1 MDKEKRSGIKKGA
14 ACEGEPVRADGR
26 YKRMLSD
33 AIDDVVK
40 DLRDDP
46 SATHLNSSPIPSK
59 EEIVVLMKRIEDILF
74 PGFFGNQKMD
84 SEVLRYHIGKEMI
97 SVHELLSAEISK
109 AFIHECQRLGKACTT
124 CAEQGESLSIE
135 LLKRL
140 PKVRRLLIGDVKAAF
155 RNDPAA
161 KTYDEIIFC
170 YPCIKAITHQRVAH
184 ELWELGV
191 PLLPRIITELAHAET
206 GIDIHPGAKIG
217 RNFFIDHGTG
227 TVIGE
232 TTEIGDNVVLYQH
245 VTLGALNFPR
255 DEEGVV
261 IKTRKRHPTV
271 GNNVVIY
278 AGATILGDT
287 RIGNNVVV
295 AGNAWVTCPIPDN
308 TKAATECP
316 ALKLM
321 TKGDKK
327 GK

>member
-1 MDKEKRSGIKKGA
+1 MDKRSSEKKENL
-14 ACEGEPVRADGR
+14 CEGDAPKGGNS
-26 YKRMLSD
+26 YKRLLPD
-33 AIDDVVK
+33 IIDKVVK
-40 DLRDDP
+40 DLQDEP
-46 SATHLNSSPIPSK
+46 AATHLNSSPIPSRD
-59 EEIVVLMKRIEDILF
+59 EIFVLMRRIQDILF

-84 SEVLRYHIGKEMI
+84 SEVLSYHIGKEI
-97 SVHELLSAEISK
+97 TTVHEMLSAQISK

-124 CAEQGESLSIE
+124 CAEQGESLSVE

-140 PKVRRLLIGDVKAAF
+140 PKVRRMLIGDVKAAF

-184 ELWELGV
+184 ELWGLGV
-191 PLLPRIITELAHAET
+191 PLLPRIITELAHTET

-217 RNFFIDHGTG
+217 HNFFIDHGTG

-232 TTEIGDNVVLYQH
+232 TTEIGNNVVLYQH

-278 AGATILGDT
+278 AGATILGGET

-295 AGNAWVTCPIPDN
+295 AGNSWVTCSIPDN
-308 TKAATECP
+308 TKAVTECP

-321 TKGDKK
+321 SHQETKK

>member
-1 MDKEKRSGIKKGA
+1 MDKEKRSSGKGA
-14 ACEGEPVRADGR
+14 KCGGEAKRTDNN
-26 YKRMLSD
+26 YKRMLPEVIE
-33 AIDDVVK
+33 AAVR
-40 DLRDDP
+40 DLQEEP
-46 SATHLNSSPIPSK
+46 AATHLNSSPIPSK
-59 EEIVVLMKRIEDILF
+59 EEIVVLMRRIQDILF

-84 SEVLRYHIGKEMI
+84 SEVLNFHIGKEI
-97 SVHELLSAEISK
+97 AQVHELLSAEISK

-124 CAEQGESLSIE
+124 CHEQGESLSIE
-135 LLKRL
+135 LLRRL
-140 PKVRRLLIGDVKAAF
+140 PKVRRRLIGDVKAAF

-170 YPCIKAITHQRVAH
+170 YPCIKAISHQRVAH

-321 TKGDKK
+321 TKESKK

>member
-1 MDKEKRSGIKKGA
+1 MGKSKRSSTICDGEAPKTKNNYKK
-14 ACEGEPVRADGR
+14 
-26 YKRMLSD
+26 MLPNIID
-33 AIDDVVK
+33 AVVK
-40 DLRDDP
+40 DLREETA
-46 SATHLNSSPIPSK
+46 ATHLNSSPIPSR
-59 EEIVVLMKRIEDILF
+59 EEIIALMKMVQDILF

-84 SEVLRYHIGKEMI
+84 SEVLSFHIGKEITM
-97 SVHELLSAEISK
+97 VHEMLSTQISK

-124 CAEQGESLSIE
+124 CAEQGETLSIE

-140 PKVRRLLIGDVKAAF
+140 PKVRRMLIGDVKAAY

-161 KTYDEIIFC
+161 KSYDEVIFS
-170 YPCIKAITHQRVAH
+170 YPCIKAITYNRIAH
-184 ELWELGV
+184 ELWDLKV
-191 PLLPRIITELAHAET
+191 PVIPRIITEIAHSET

-217 RNFFIDHGTG
+217 HNFFIDHGTG

-278 AGATILGDT
+278 AGATILGGET
-287 RIGNNVVV
+287 VIGNNVVV
-295 AGNAWVTCPIPDN
+295 AGNSWVTCSIPDN
-308 TKAATECP
+308 TKAVTVCP

-321 TKGDKK
+321 SHQEQQKRK
-327 GK
+327 